1 MEERE
6 KRRDE
11 NPVDARKTYLSKLE
25 TLISITYDQLGE
37 QTVRKWFEEYPV
49 KYSKENIKA
58 LRK

>member
-11 NPVDARKTYLSKLE
+11 NPEDARKTYLSKLE